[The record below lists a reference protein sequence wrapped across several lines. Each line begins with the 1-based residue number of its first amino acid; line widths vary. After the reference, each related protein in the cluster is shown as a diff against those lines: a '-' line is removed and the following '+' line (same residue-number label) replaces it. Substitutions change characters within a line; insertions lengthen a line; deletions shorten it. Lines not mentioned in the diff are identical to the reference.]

1 MFKRSSKTAFSAL
14 AVAAALALGAGVQ
27 PVSAAENVVSAA
39 VGTRLKDATK
49 LVGDRKITEAVVK
62 AKEALSLAK
71 TPFETFKANEVLAY
85 IDLKANDA
93 QGALHS
99 YEQIIDSPY
108 LDANSRVNY
117 TKTLAQLHFGTR
129 SYAKAIEYGQR
140 VLKSSPSDVD
150 FIVLVGQ
157 AYFVQKDCRSA
168 SRYMDQAIEASQAQG
183 RAPKE
188 NYYLI
193 KLQCAI
199 DAQNVAGQID
209 ALDDLVARFPKKE
222 HWNRLLSLAGRDQPD
237 KTTQHIYRL
246 KFDTDTMDTAAEF
259 VEMAQLALQFGYPGE
274 AEAVL
279 ERGFSSKVL
288 EKDPAIAERNHRL
301 LDSAKK
307 DADADKKTLP
317 LQDKEARNQKTGE
330 ADVKLGFAY
339 LTYGDATHAV
349 EALER
354 GIGKGGV
361 KSPAEAQIF
370 LGMAYL
376 KAKRADDAKRAFR
389 AAKDDQLLGSVAKL
403 WIIRADQS

>member
-1 MFKRSSKTAFSAL
+1 VFTVTAL
-14 AVAAALALGAGVQ
+14 IVAGAGVRTAA
-27 PVSAAENVVSAA
+27 AAENTVSAA

-49 LVGDRKITEAVVK
+49 LVGERKIAEALAK
-62 AKEALSLAK
+62 AKEALAQAK

-93 QGALHS
+93 QGAVHS
-99 YEQIIDSPY
+99 YEAIIDSQY
-108 LDANSRVNY
+108 LDANSRANY
-117 TKTLAQLHFGTR
+117 TKTLAQLYFATR
-129 SYAKAIEYGQR
+129 GYAKAIEYGQR
-140 VLKSSPSDVD
+140 VLKSTPGDVD

-157 AYFVQKDCRSA
+157 AYFVQKDCKSA
-168 SRYMDQAIEASQAQG
+168 SRYMDQAVEASQAAG
-183 RAPKE
+183 RPVKE

-193 KLQCAI
+193 KLQCAM
-199 DAQNVAGQID
+199 DAQNIPGQID
-209 ALDDLVARFPKKE
+209 VLDDLVARFPKKE
-222 HWNRLLSLAGRDQPD
+222 HWSRLLSLAAREQPD
-237 KTTQHIYRL
+237 RTTQHFYRL
-246 KFDTDTMDTAAEF
+246 KFETDTLDTVGEY

-274 AEAVL
+274 AQAVL

-288 EKDPAIAERNHRL
+288 EKDPAVAERNRRL
-301 LDSAKK
+301 LESAKK
-307 DADADKKTLP
+307 DAEADKKTLP

-376 KAKRADDAKRAFR
+376 KANRPEDAKRAFR
-389 AAKDDQLLGSVAKL
+389 GAKDDQLLGAVAKL